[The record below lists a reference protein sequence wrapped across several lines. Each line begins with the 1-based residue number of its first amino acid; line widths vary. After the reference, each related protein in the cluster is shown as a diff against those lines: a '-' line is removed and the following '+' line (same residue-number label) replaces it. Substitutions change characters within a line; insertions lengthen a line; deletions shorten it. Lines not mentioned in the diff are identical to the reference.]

1 MSTRKKFED
10 VSDFDSDISDSEEEG
25 GGTSGEKISTKEM
38 ISRMYMNQ
46 NKMKTRQKI
55 LIYKTIPKMEKN
67 IEKMKERIE
76 EMERKEKE
84 TDGRIENIEAKNIDM
99 EDKTNNIEKT
109 LNTHQR
115 NIADMGETIDL
126 KLDKDSSVIMQME
139 KKVKKLEKISN
150 ENVIL
155 KEFREELNKKIGGIR
170 AEMISM
176 MEKNPNH
183 IIPSKIQPIGTDTVM
198 IEGAQG
204 PSILEEIQ
212 QTSLMNFRQAVNTP
226 ARSNPVELPP
236 REVFNP
242 ITTQTVADVVKIAAS
257 NIGIGN
263 VSDLTIRRF
272 SKRQDSMR
280 LPKEE
285 VWTGVKFESA
295 RQLFVRF
302 YLTQILRFPES
313 TIRYKNVRFCRE
325 AHKGILWIESDPSFI
340 KSMNIRAAEVKNK
353 EVNLVMFTP
362 GPAFERVKAMRKKCE
377 ELRNPNPDLI
387 KTQIRIGKEDFEI
400 FVKDTRRNPF
410 AKYEFKC
417 LKKLDPESS
426 IPPIKEK
433 KMNSDEVKEYFDA
446 HKRAIEEA
454 TRTEDENKAEEDNE
468 TPDSDAAVPFLEP
481 RRRQI
486 KRKVDDRTPEK
497 EEPNKHKKQEGTV
510 NIETTMTD
518 ISKNVGTTSTE
529 SDSDKSDSDSD
540 SNK

>member
-1 MSTRKKFED
+1 
-10 VSDFDSDISDSEEEG
+10 
-25 GGTSGEKISTKEM
+25 
-38 ISRMYMNQ
+38 MYMNQ
-46 NKMKTRQKI
+46 NKMKKRQKI

-67 IEKMKERIE
+67 IKKMKERIE
-76 EMERKEKE
+76 EVERKEKE

-115 NIADMGETIDL
+115 NITDMGETIDL
-126 KLDKDSSVIMQME
+126 KLDKDSPVITQIE
-139 KKVKKLEKISN
+139 KKVKKLEKVTN

-155 KEFREELNKKIGGIR
+155 KEFREELNRKIDGIR

-313 TIRYKNVRFCRE
+313 TIRYKNVRFCR
-325 AHKGILWIESDPSFI
+325 
-340 KSMNIRAAEVKNK
+340 
-353 EVNLVMFTP
+353 
-362 GPAFERVKAMRKKCE
+362 GPQRHFV
-377 ELRNPNPDLI
+377 D
-387 KTQIRIGKEDFEI
+387 RI
-400 FVKDTRRNPF
+400 
-410 AKYEFKC
+410 
-417 LKKLDPESS
+417 
-426 IPPIKEK
+426 
-433 KMNSDEVKEYFDA
+433 
-446 HKRAIEEA
+446 
-454 TRTEDENKAEEDNE
+454 
-468 TPDSDAAVPFLEP
+468 
-481 RRRQI
+481 
-486 KRKVDDRTPEK
+486 
-497 EEPNKHKKQEGTV
+497 
-510 NIETTMTD
+510 
-518 ISKNVGTTSTE
+518 
-529 SDSDKSDSDSD
+529 
-540 SNK
+540 